1 MQFLPQ
7 DPSKILVTS
16 ADSKVR
22 IIDGVNVIGKY
33 KGKVLNVLVSL
44 SENVVNDLKLS
55 LNLILF

>member
-33 KGKVLNVLVSL
+33 KGKVLKSSGFV
-44 SENVVNDLKLS
+44 
-55 LNLILF
+55 IR